1 MWVEQD
7 DGTTIEK
14 ILQVVELED
23 DIGIIEYEKD

>member
-23 DIGIIEYEKD
+23 DMGILEYED